1 VSPGHDP
8 LRRPAPRRP
17 APRRATGR
25 RGPARRAGALALSGA
40 LGVAAAL
47 LVSCG
52 SSAKLIPVAN
62 SEPLQADFEEVAR
75 DAEAAHGDC
84 GATEA
89 SVRKAE
95 HDLATLPS
103 SVDAGLRRRL
113 GEGLNR
119 LRADAL
125 EVCATP
131 STQTTQATTAPHTTS
146 TSTTQ
151 TNTAPTT
158 QTTNTQTT
166 PTGATTTTTPGGGTP
181 AKEGEAEEAAGP
193 KHDNKGGEG
202 GAAGGATPEGAGK

>member
-1 VSPGHDP
+1 VSPRQRRP
-8 LRRPAPRRP
+8 LRAPRRGS
-17 APRRATGR
+17 AI
-25 RGPARRAGALALSGA
+25 ALSAA

-89 SVRKAE
+89 AVRKTE

-103 SVDAGLRRRL
+103 TVDAGLRRRL

-119 LRADAL
+119 LRTDAL
-125 EVCATP
+125 ELCATP

-146 TSTTQ
+146 TSSTAQ
-151 TNTAPTT
+151 TNTTAPT

-166 PTGATTTTTPGGGTP
+166 STGATTTPPGGGTP

-193 KHDNKGGEG
+193 KHDHKGDEGGPG
-202 GAAGGATPEGAGK
+202 GAAAEGIGK